1 MSDWVPTHDRQHPP
15 FEPGNEFAMTHGA
28 RSEGRVGP
36 LAERILAE
44 LMADPTTPEYLVH
57 DRSYGHSLMAW
68 SRAEAKV
75 MLIDA
80 HIDAVGM
87 ETAYAGRGLLLEQ
100 SRKWAVTASN
110 LRTRL
115 GLDPVSRA
123 KILRDLAAVRFLSGP
138 SALDAAL
145 DERARAR
152 ELEGGVYEP

>member
-1 MSDWVPTHDRQHPP
+1 
-15 FEPGNEFAMTHGA
+15 
-28 RSEGRVGP
+28 
-36 LAERILAE
+36 
-44 LMADPTTPEYLVH
+44 
-57 DRSYGHSLMAW
+57 
-68 SRAEAKV
+68 